1 MSQPSKQPPAFQ
13 AQSRPGLWARTPPAI
28 FPAILGAFGVG
39 QGWRLAGQRLGA
51 PEWIGEMLLGA
62 LSLLFVF
69 AAVAM
74 LSKLARRPSVLLDD
88 LKILP
93 GRAGMSAS
101 TMTMMLFAV
110 ALVPVA
116 PGLARAV
123 LVLALIGHTIVAL
136 SVLRVLTTGPAVQR
150 RVTPVWH
157 LTFVG
162 FIVAPLAAIPLGWVG
177 LSQAIHAMT
186 LPVAILI
193 WVISARQFVQDDV
206 PPPLRPLLAI
216 HLAPVALFA
225 TVSGLLG
232 YAVMGAVFAVLGLGL
247 LALFLING
255 RWMTKAGF
263 SALWG
268 AFTFPKAA
276 ITNAVFVNAATLGH
290 WSAVLA
296 GVMLVAATLAV
307 AAILFKIMQLWA
319 KGALAV
325 ATNAATA

>member
-1 MSQPSKQPPAFQ
+1 MSNTSKQPPAFQ
-13 AQSRPGLWARTPPAI
+13 AQSRPGLWARTPPAV
-28 FPAILGAFGVG
+28 FPAILGALAIGH
-39 QGWRLAGQRLGA
+39 GWRLAHVRLGA

-69 AAVAM
+69 AAIAM
-74 LSKLARRPSVLLDD
+74 LTKLARRPSVLLDD

-101 TMTMMLFAV
+101 TVAMMLFAA

-116 PGLARAV
+116 PGLAKIV
-123 LVLALIGHTIVAL
+123 LVLALIGHAIVAL
-136 SVLRVLTTGPAVQR
+136 SVIRVLATGPAPQR
-150 RVTPVWH
+150 KVTPVWH

-162 FIVAPLAAIPLGWVG
+162 FIVAPLAAIPLGWVA

-186 LPVAILI
+186 LPIAVLI
-193 WVISARQFVQDDV
+193 WAFSIRQFAEDDV

-216 HLAPVALFA
+216 HLAPLALFA
-225 TVSGLLG
+225 TVSALLG
-232 YAVMGAVFAVLGLGL
+232 YTATGVVFVLLGLAL
-247 LALFLING
+247 LALFLVNA
-255 RWMTKAGF
+255 RWLTTAGF

-268 AFTFPKAA
+268 AFTFPMAS
-276 ITNAVFVNAATLGH
+276 ITNALFMNAPSLGG
-290 WSAVLA
+290 WAFALA
-296 GVMLVAATLAV
+296 GIMLVAATLAV
-307 AAILFKIMQLWA
+307 AAIAFKIMQLWA